1 SQVGFAAEEIGV
13 RVEMRDGVALAADIY
28 RPDADGSYPV
38 LLQRT
43 PYNRKGGAAQ
53 ARELAAAGY
62 IVVIQDTRGRYDSGG
77 VFYPFRH
84 EMDDGFDTVEWA
96 AGLEGS
102 NGRVGMFGGSYVG
115 ATQMLAAIGKPPH
128 LESIFPYV
136 TASEYY
142 EGWTYQGGAFMQW
155 FAGSWTSGLAQDT
168 LRREVGR
175 QMRPKD
181 WMLTMP
187 VERYQLLDIPK
198 PAEVAPYYRDWVEHE
213 SNDAYWRRWKIS
225 DH

>member
-1 SQVGFAAEEIGV
+1 
-13 RVEMRDGVALAADIY
+13 
-28 RPDADGSYPV
+28 
-38 LLQRT
+38 
-43 PYNRKGGAAQ
+43 
-53 ARELAAAGY
+53 
-62 IVVIQDTRGRYDSGG
+62 
-77 VFYPFRH
+77 
-84 EMDDGFDTVEWA
+84 
-96 AGLEGS
+96 
-102 NGRVGMFGGSYVG
+102 
-115 ATQMLAAIGKPPH
+115 H

-175 QMRPKD
+175 RMRPKD

-187 VERYQLLDIPK
+187 VERYRLLDIPT

-225 DH
+225 DHYAELDIKGLHGAGWHDIFLGGSIRNYTGLRGKAKTGEARKGQRLLVGPWAHASTSKEGKIGDVTFGKSAVLDMA